1 MIIDTP
7 DPSQVVLEAVARNP
21 DGTAKTDVVSGTVR
35 VYHMVGAVETE
46 VLAST
51 ALVQVGS
58 SATWRFLWS
67 PTSLA
72 AGNYVAE
79 YELTDS
85 EALVGLDIEDVVIED
100 FAQQSTL
107 VLVQTDVTLIRKIET
122 GRWKIVGDQMIFYDD
137 DEATPIL
144 TFDLKDSIGQPTMA
158 DVFERIE
165 AP

>member
-7 DPSQVVLEAVARNP
+7 DPSQVVLEVVAQNP

-46 VLAST
+46 VLAPV
-51 ALVQVGS
+51 ALVQVGAS
-58 SATWRFLWS
+58 STWRYRWL

-85 EALVGLDIEDVVIED
+85 EALVGLDIEDIVIED

-107 VLVQTDVTLIRKIET
+107 VLMQADLTLVRKIES
-122 GRWKIVGDQMIFYDD
+122 GRWKIVSNQMIFYDD
-137 DEATPIL
+137 NGVDPLI

>member
-7 DPSQVVLEAVARNP
+7 DPSQVILEALARNQ
-21 DGTAKTDVVSGTVR
+21 DGTAKTDVSSGVVR

-46 VLAST
+46 VLSSV
-51 ALVQVGS
+51 ALLQVGAS
-58 SATWRFLWS
+58 STWRYRWT

-72 AGNYVAE
+72 SGNYVVE

-85 EALVGLDIEDVVIED
+85 DGLVGISVEDLVVED

-107 VLVQTDVTLIRKIET
+107 LLMQADLTLVRKIET

-137 DEATPIL
+137 DEATPLI